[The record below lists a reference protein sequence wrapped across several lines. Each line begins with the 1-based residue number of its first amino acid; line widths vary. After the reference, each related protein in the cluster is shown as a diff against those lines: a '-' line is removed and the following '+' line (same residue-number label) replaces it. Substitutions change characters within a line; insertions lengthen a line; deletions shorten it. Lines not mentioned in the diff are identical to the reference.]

1 MQRPSSLLVALTAS
15 IALSATPGAA
25 RAAATLVERSD
36 YKALEEARKLLAK
49 GSFAEALE
57 GLNAAEGLPGT
68 SSQKLA
74 EIAALR
80 ADALLSLPP
89 SPERKVQ
96 ADEALL
102 RLFHLDASGSVLTRA
117 TFTTQ
122 ARAQALK
129 AERPVLFHERIG
141 SARLDRPLLIQAR
154 LTGAPAGVAHVVLHY
169 RVEPDAA
176 DQSGSDEEYV
186 TLPLDQQRSG
196 LFEGYL
202 RPGVGG
208 LPTAGDHVLRYYL
221 VAMSADGALLDSNGS
236 VQAPIRTQI
245 SARDAGAPMTG
256 ALSVDEGAKR
266 PPVEVPQTPWY
277 KRWQIV
283 APIGGAIVIGAVVA
297 AVLLQPKPQPPSG
310 SLGKVN
316 LP

>member
-1 MQRPSSLLVALTAS
+1 MQRPSPFLVALCAS
-15 IALSATPGAA
+15 IALWATPGAA
-25 RAAATLVERSD
+25 RAAATLAERSD
-36 YKALEEARKLLAK
+36 YKALEEAKKLLAK

-57 GLNAAEGLPGT
+57 ALKTAEGLPGT

-80 ADALLSLPP
+80 ADALLALPP
-89 SPERKVQ
+89 SPERKAQ

-102 RLFHLDASGSVLTRA
+102 QLFHLDAAGSVLTRA

-129 AERPVLFHERIG
+129 AERPILFHERIG
-141 SARLDRPLLIQAR
+141 NARLDRPVLVQAR
-154 LTGAPAGVAHVVLHY
+154 LTGAPPGARVVLHY

-186 TLPLDQQRSG
+186 SLPLDQQRSG
-196 LFEGYL
+196 VFEGYL

-208 LPTAGDHVLRYYL
+208 LPTAGDHVLRYFL
-221 VAMSADGALLDSNGS
+221 VAIGEGGAVLDSNGS

-245 SARDAGAPMTG
+245 SARDAGAPMAG
-256 ALSVDEGAKR
+256 ALSVDEGARR

-277 KRWQIV
+277 KKWQIV

-310 SLGKVN
+310 SLGKVD